1 MGTIIGLQ
9 HQHAARF
16 FEEAMH
22 PNLQE
27 LQQRDAFLAKLKR
40 ECPVRIEGADLI
52 ATIPDIDI
60 ATLLGKNK

>member
-16 FEEAMH
+16 FEEARH

-27 LQQRDAFLAKLKR
+27 LRQRDAFLAKLKR
-40 ECPVRIEGADLI
+40 ECTVRIEGTDLI

-60 ATLLGKNK
+60 ATFLGKNK